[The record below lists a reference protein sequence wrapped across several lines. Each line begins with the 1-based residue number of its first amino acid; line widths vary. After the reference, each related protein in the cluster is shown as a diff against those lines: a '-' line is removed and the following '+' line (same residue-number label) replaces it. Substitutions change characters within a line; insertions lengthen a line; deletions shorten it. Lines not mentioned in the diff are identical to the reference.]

1 MKLQEPASAAPKQ
14 SWPVERIR
22 HGAHAMMPLRFKG
35 PLSRFGLAA
44 ALAFFVIDQAHK
56 WWMLQIY
63 DITAKSPV
71 KLAPIL
77 DLVLVWNR
85 GISYGL
91 FQQHSTLGRW
101 ALIGFTVLVLAVL
114 AVWLARTHVRLPALA
129 LGLVIGGALSNLA
142 DRLIHGAVADF
153 FHFHVYG
160 FSWYVFNLADAVIV
174 AGVAG
179 LLYDSFHGRHKSAS
193 NGL

>member
-1 MKLQEPASAAPKQ
+1 
-14 SWPVERIR
+14 
-22 HGAHAMMPLRFKG
+22 
-35 PLSRFGLAA
+35 
-44 ALAFFVIDQAHK
+44 
-56 WWMLQIY
+56 MLQIY
-63 DITAKSPV
+63 DIAAKSPV
-71 KLAPIL
+71 KLAAIL

-91 FQQHSTLGRW
+91 FQQQSTGGRW
-101 ALIGFTVLVLAVL
+101 ALIGFTVIVLAVL
-114 AVWLARTHVRLPALA
+114 AVWLARTHARLPALA

-160 FSWYVFNLADAVIV
+160 FSWYVFNIADAVIV

-179 LLYDSFHGRHKSAS
+179 LLYDSFQGRHKSAS